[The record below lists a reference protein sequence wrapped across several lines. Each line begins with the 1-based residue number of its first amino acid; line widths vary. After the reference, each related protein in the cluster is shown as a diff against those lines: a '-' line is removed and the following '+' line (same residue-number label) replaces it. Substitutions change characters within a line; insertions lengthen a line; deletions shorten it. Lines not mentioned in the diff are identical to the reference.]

1 MKSAFILLFFTVVAF
16 GARQPDPSV
25 AKYDNLSPI
34 QYAFDIA
41 NSVVYRNATISS
53 STDPFAGKTNKYAE
67 SAAIM
72 VTCTGAAA
80 HIAFGS
86 VAPTA
91 TTSNFLI
98 PQNAPTYFNID
109 SNKAFVALI
118 QDAATAVCYTVE
130 LK

>member
-1 MKSAFILLFFTVVAF
+1 MKLFILGILL
-16 GARQPDPSV
+16 SV
-25 AKYDNLSPI
+25 FANAATYPHPAAAKYDNLAAI
-34 QYAFDIA
+34 QGSYNLD

-67 SAAIM
+67 ASAIM

-80 HIAFGS
+80 HIAFGAT
-86 VAPTA
+86 APTA

-98 PQNAPTYFNID
+98 PQNVPMVFDIGSKPY
-109 SNKAFVALI
+109 VALI
-118 QDAATAVCYTVE
+118 QDAATAICYTVE